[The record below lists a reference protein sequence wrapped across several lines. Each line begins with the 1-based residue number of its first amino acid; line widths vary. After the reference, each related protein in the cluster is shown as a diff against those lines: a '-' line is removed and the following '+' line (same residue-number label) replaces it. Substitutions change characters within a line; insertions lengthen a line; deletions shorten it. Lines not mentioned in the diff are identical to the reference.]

1 MEDVFKEFSE
11 ELEKEVSTP
20 DISLEHSIEDV
31 LSPKDAAFYL
41 TVVYRNDITLEEIK
55 TATDDIIR
63 FLRTIVSISVLSE
76 PQYCVLEKSF
86 SCQKKTGLPV
96 FQLNE
101 KQHFWNCVH
110 AIIKSRRFIQT
121 PQQVIE
127 LMRYI
132 ERKRNAKFC
141 NGAFVT
147 ILDKYGEPN
156 VGCQL
161 MWPIMN
167 NDSFTNQ
174 NEDFW
179 NPKKNPLKQHEFGV
193 IYDACRMFTG
203 KTNVLDKALIMTDYD
218 YKKQLEK
225 TVYSNIELV
234 FFEEYNTETYP
245 IDFQTRSVE
254 TLSYNSRLSE
264 HLPYVYLDKYYIVI
278 YDFSKSYS
286 DLSSPNIACLAQS
299 KVIRSNLKNIS
310 FYERRIVYA
319 CRQRMECEF
328 TILYSRPFYDKS
340 YDTHLQMAV
349 WLPCRLDFNMA
360 ANVSE
365 YLQLRELM
373 LVCK

>member
-1 MEDVFKEFSE
+1 MEDVFN
-11 ELEKEVSTP
+11 ELSKTLEDEISSP
-20 DISLEHSIEDV
+20 DISLERSIEDV

-41 TVVYRNDITLEEIK
+41 TVVYRNDVTLDEIR
-55 TATDDIIR
+55 TATYDILR
-63 FLRTIVSISVLSE
+63 FLKTIISPSDLSE
-76 PQYCVLEKSF
+76 PQYCVPEKSF
-86 SCQKKTGLPV
+86 DVQERTGLPV

-110 AIIKSRRFIQT
+110 AIIKSKRFIQT
-121 PQQVIE
+121 PKQVIE

-147 ILDKYGEPN
+147 ILDKYEDPSI
-156 VGCQL
+156 GCQL

-167 NDSFTNQ
+167 KDSFTNQ

-179 NPKKNPLKQHEFGV
+179 NPKKNSLRQHEFGI

-203 KTNVLDKALIMTDYD
+203 KVNVLDKALKITDYD
-218 YKKQLEK
+218 YKSQLEK
-225 TVYSNIELV
+225 SVYSNIELV
-234 FFEEYNTETYP
+234 VFKEYNTETYP

-264 HLPYVYLDKYYIVI
+264 HLPYVYLDKYYVVI

-286 DLSSPNIACLAQS
+286 DFSSPNVACLSQF
-299 KVIRSNLKNIS
+299 KVIRSNIKDIS

-319 CRQRMECEF
+319 CRHNMECEF

-349 WLPCRLDFNMA
+349 WLPCRLDVNMA

-365 YLQLRELM
+365 YLRLRELM
-373 LVCK
+373 LACK